1 MKKYKNDIKTIIE
14 VLTLGLIFMSMST
27 INNPFVS
34 YLFLG
39 LWIVYWTYKL
49 YSKFQYRNG
58 KADYILF
65 PTQNDQY
72 FKTTSILLGLFIFTF
87 SIVAIVWTKS
97 FNHYEII
104 GITIGLLVFLNG
116 LFDLPKGMMKVQANE
131 LNISG
136 LKNKIDIRQ
145 LREISIYK
153 DRMLFTNIYNEIQ
166 RVDNLDLDA
175 DTAKLIDRYITVKSP
190 PSQSGKTLA
199 VIVKRYTEREIK

>member
-14 VLTLGLIFMSMST
+14 VLTLGLIYMSIST

-58 KADYILF
+58 NADYILF

-72 FKTTSILLGLFIFTF
+72 FKTTSIILGLFIFTF

-116 LFDLPKGMMKVQANE
+116 LFDLPKGMIKVQANE

-153 DRMLFTNIYNEIQ
+153 DRMLFTNIYDEIQ
-166 RVDNLDLDA
+166 RVDNLDIDA
-175 DTAKLIDRYITVKSP
+175 DAAKLIDRYITVKFP
-190 PSQSGKTLA
+190 PSQSQKTLA
-199 VIVKRYTEREIK
+199 VIVRRQIDVI

>member
-14 VLTLGLIFMSMST
+14 VLTLGLIYMSIST

-58 KADYILF
+58 NADYILF

-72 FKTTSILLGLFIFTF
+72 FKTTSIILGLFIFTF

-153 DRMLFTNIYNEIQ
+153 DRMLFTNIYDEIK
-166 RVDNLDLDA
+166 RVDNLDIDA
-175 DTAKLIDRYITVKSP
+175 DAAKLIDRYITVKFP
-190 PSQSGKTLA
+190 PSQSSKPLAANLGTVLTL
-199 VIVKRYTEREIK
+199 

>member
-1 MKKYKNDIKTIIE
+1 
-14 VLTLGLIFMSMST
+14 MSIST

-72 FKTTSILLGLFIFTF
+72 FKTTSIILGLFIFTF
-87 SIVAIVWTKS
+87 SIVASVWTKS

-145 LREISIYK
+145 LREIIIYK
-153 DRMLFTNIYNEIQ
+153 DRMLLTNIYNEIQ

-190 PSQSGKTLA
+190 PSQSVKPLA

>member
-14 VLTLGLIFMSMST
+14 VLTLGLIYMSIST

-58 KADYILF
+58 NADYILF

-72 FKTTSILLGLFIFTF
+72 FKTTSIILGLFIFTF
-87 SIVAIVWTKS
+87 SIVASVWTKS

-145 LREISIYK
+145 LREIIIYK
-153 DRMLFTNIYNEIQ
+153 DRMLFTNFYDEIQ
-166 RVDNLDLDA
+166 WVDNLDIDA
-175 DTAKLIDRYITVKSP
+175 DAAKRIDSYITEKSP
-190 PSQSGKTLA
+190 PSQSGKPFG
-199 VIVKRYTEREIK
+199 VIVRRQIP